1 MKHCLLSAQGA
12 NRAGLVA
19 EITGLLHQTGVNITD
34 SSMTTLRGE
43 FVMMLLLELP
53 PHTSLEELQHQ
64 GKQIQGL
71 RLHWQA
77 LSPEEAAGPATPE
90 QPSHAISVIG
100 PDQTGLVHQVS
111 LVLARRQ
118 LNICNVETQLLSQ
131 GKKPTYA
138 MVMEIQ
144 MAQEKVSD
152 LQDELSA
159 LAQDLGVDM
168 HLHALEYAEI

>member
-19 EITGLLHQTGVNITD
+19 QITGLLQKTGVNITD

-53 PHTSLEELQHQ
+53 PEITQEELQHQ

-111 LVLARRQ
+111 LILAERK
-118 LNICNVETQLLSQ
+118 LNICNVETQLLTQ
-131 GKKPTYA
+131 EKKPTYA

-144 MAQEKVSD
+144 VAPKQASD
-152 LQDELSA
+152 LEASLKA
-159 LAQDLGVDM
+159 LGERLGVDM
-168 HLHALEYAEI
+168 HLHPLEFAEI